1 MHSTVEQALNTICQS
16 RDEGDWRSLDE
27 EVLEKLVEQFGEE
40 DLANKLFEEIP
51 RTVPYEVVCDLF
63 DLLAWRTNDN
73 GSSVTRTVESW
84 LRDATDN
91 RQLFIAL
98 HLNVYPFLDRQ
109 EMEDVLSKLAGR
121 NHVFHHRCTEL
132 IAQRRLLNESAA

>member
-1 MHSTVEQALNTICQS
+1 MNPTVEQALNTICQS

-27 EVLEKLVEQFGEE
+27 EILKKLVEQFGEE

-73 GSSVTRTVESW
+73 GSSVIRTVESW

-98 HLNVYPFLDRQ
+98 HLDVYPFLDRQ
-109 EMEDVLSKLAGR
+109 EMEDVLSKLAGQ
-121 NHVFHHRCTEL
+121 NHVFHHRCNEL